1 MTDSLERRD
10 WFVGLAARKMQ
21 AAGVSVPTEALQR
34 QAAEDLRL
42 VDRAKAEGALRARK
56 DAKKLTPAE
65 VIAQKQSLKAEAQ
78 AEKIGAHVRRRQLP
92 VKDKQRR
99 LAPLRGIEA
108 QKTYA
113 MAARL
118 RLIGTRSGLRLRT
131 GTDMEHG
138 FEYAALARAAAEETT
153 NHDAR
158 RGPYMGVSA
167 TDRDRILYRR
177 LEDICDRSNAVVGV
191 NWWVR

>member
-10 WFVGLAARKMQ
+10 WFVDLAARK
-21 AAGVSVPTEALQR
+21 ARAVGAPVSTEVLQR

-42 VDRAKAEGALRARK
+42 VDRAKAEGGLRAAKTARK
-56 DAKKLTPAE
+56 MSPQD
-65 VIAQKQSLKAEAQ
+65 VIAHKQSLKAEAQ
-78 AEKIGAHVRRRQLP
+78 AAKLGASVRRRALP
-92 VKDKQRR
+92 KIDRQRK
-99 LAPLRGIEA
+99 LAPLRGVEA
-108 QKTYA
+108 QKTFA

-131 GTDMEHG
+131 GQDMEHG
-138 FEYAALARAAAEETT
+138 FAYAALARAAAEETT

-158 RGPYMGVSA
+158 RGPYMGASA

-177 LEDICDRSNAVVGV
+177 LEDICDRSNAVVGFS
-191 NWWVR
+191 WWVK